1 MLRVHRCFNLWHV
14 DDAPGAGNESK
25 SRESGCSPW
34 ADPAD
39 SVYMR
44 EFTVSSNSCCWW
56 WRTELLEETFSSC
69 CSSSPM
75 IRVCLNIK
83 VWSCSL
89 SSCRALSSTWLCF
102 SISCTFFSK
111 KLRRSRGT
119 RFIILLGGLRVR
131 REQEWIDERV
141 VAKVKQKNVQRGRKQ
156 LFCCL
161 EWVEL
166 KMLTVIKTHKMTED
180 DMKGIIHIRCFEAK
194 SQ

>member
-1 MLRVHRCFNLWHV
+1 M
-14 DDAPGAGNESK
+14 
-25 SRESGCSPW
+25 
-34 ADPAD
+34 
-39 SVYMR
+39 
-44 EFTVSSNSCCWW
+44 
-56 WRTELLEETFSSC
+56 
-69 CSSSPM
+69 
-75 IRVCLNIK
+75 
-83 VWSCSL
+83 
-89 SSCRALSSTWLCF
+89 
-102 SISCTFFSK
+102 
-111 KLRRSRGT
+111 
-119 RFIILLGGLRVR
+119 R